1 MKWIVAISFLVAVSL
16 AALSAGQA
24 AQLPDDAT
32 LRSWVQAMKE
42 APRGPFERL
51 RWFCNDGTILPP
63 KEYACQEHGG
73 GVQHG
78 EWTDRVKLMRDNGYY
93 IANVYADINP
103 ETFQENPAHLEIVKQ
118 MILERFLMDA
128 DNGWIFRKA
137 RYYRGALQTEDE
149 NRGGQSLLLALAK
162 DPEWNQQLLVV
173 LREAVRFLPHGR
185 KDVSVTEMRQLSLSL
200 AEQDPNFETLRI
212 KIHVHPELSDADDV
226 RTYAKTRGVAEL
238 SQEYERLAAII
249 EEVYRPQDIGPAV
262 VSLAQLIKNTQLRRQ
277 LNKAAKQL
285 HDPSDPAQRFEVV
298 GRLLATLRDNL
309 PKTGQASRRLALL
322 ETGLVL
328 ESELYRSGNE
338 LLEKLPGASR
348 RQQLLW
354 LANCCEGLY
363 GSALISSRQHRAL
376 QETFQTLL
384 KANSRLVDYQA
395 GLVYAARVPEWADR
409 LLRFHFSET
418 LARLGVIEPLSLR
431 YIHDRL
437 RGSLL
442 LFYSAVLES
451 LMADADRQLGIENE
465 VFGQKTAVGLR
476 GLNAGLARGTLR
488 VPETGAD
495 MHRSDRNGIYVLPAT
510 TEDLPPMAGIITA
523 GKGNILSHVQLLA
536 RNLGL
541 PNVAVDKKLLPTIT
555 AREGQKVVLAVSARG
570 IVQLV
575 EDGPEWDPVFAQES
589 KEQNIVIRP
598 DLNKLDLYNLS
609 FIPLQEMRA
618 TDSGR
623 IAGPKAANLGEL
635 KHHFPEAVTDGL
647 VIPFGHFRALL
658 DQELEPGGP
667 SVFSWMQ
674 QQYALIQ
681 GLKEDHAK
689 QEQVT
694 RGFLQR
700 MRDWIEN
707 ADPGEEFRRRL
718 LEAMEAMFGPD
729 GSYGVFVRSDT
740 NVEDLPGFS
749 GAGLNLTVV
758 NVVGAENVLE
768 AIRRVWASPFT
779 ERAYSWRQAY
789 MQNPEHVYV
798 SVLLLKSIPVDKSGV
813 MVTADVDTGQT
824 GWLTIAVNE
833 GFGGAVSGQTSEE
846 LRINLTDGKVRLMA
860 QATEPYKRVI
870 LKEGGIARVAA
881 SGTEAVLSAKDIA
894 QLIEFAKSVPER
906 FPRLQSADGST
917 VPADIEFGFFQDKLV
932 LFQIRPFLESTR
944 ARQNLFLNRLDQRL
958 KEKYA
963 EVIDLDEIPAE
974 ETQ

>member
-1 MKWIVAISFLVAVSL
+1 MKWIVGISFLVAAAL
-16 AALSAGQA
+16 AAPGAGEA

-32 LRSWVQAMKE
+32 LRSWVQAMKA

-78 EWTDRVKLMRDNGYY
+78 EWTDRVKRMRDNGYY

-103 ETFQENPAHLEIVKQ
+103 ETFQENPAHVEIVKQ

-149 NRGGQSLLLALAK
+149 SRGGRRLLLALAK
-162 DPEWNQQLLVV
+162 DPQWNQQLLVV
-173 LREAVRFLPHGR
+173 WREALRFLPHGR
-185 KDVSVTEMRQLSLSL
+185 KDASITEMRQLSLSL

-212 KIHVHPELSDADDV
+212 KIHVHPELSDAEDV

-262 VSLAQLIKNTQLRRQ
+262 ASLAKLIKNTQLKRQ
-277 LNKAAKQL
+277 LNQAAGQL
-285 HDPSDPAQRFEVV
+285 REPLDSADRFTVAA
-298 GRLLATLRDNL
+298 RLLAALRDSL
-309 PKTGQASRRLALL
+309 PKTDPASRRLALL
-322 ETGLVL
+322 ETGLLL

-338 LLEKLPGASR
+338 LLEKLAGASR
-348 RQQLLW
+348 RRRLSW
-354 LANCCEGLY
+354 LADCCEGLY
-363 GSALISSRQHRAL
+363 GSALISARQHRAL

-384 KANSRLVDYQA
+384 KADLQLSDYHA
-395 GLVYAARVPEWADR
+395 GLEYAARVPEWADR
-409 LLRFHFSET
+409 LLRFHFSGT
-418 LARLGVIEPLSLR
+418 LARLAVIEPLSLR

-442 LFYSAVLES
+442 LLYSAVLES
-451 LMADADRQLGIENE
+451 LMADADRQLGIQND
-465 VFGQKTAVGLR
+465 VFGQKTAAGLH
-476 GLNAGLARGTLR
+476 GLNAGLARGILR

-495 MHRSDRNGIYVLPAT
+495 THSFDPNGIYVLPAT
-510 TEDLPPMAGIITA
+510 TEDLPPVAGIITA

-541 PNVAVDKKLLPTIT
+541 PNVAVDKKLLPFIT

-589 KEQNIVIRP
+589 RAQNVVIRP
-598 DLNKLDLYNLS
+598 DLNKLDLYNLN

-658 DQELEPGGP
+658 DRQLEPGGP

-681 GLKEDHAK
+681 GLREDPA
-689 QEQVT
+689 QQQRVT
-694 RGFLQR
+694 REFLQR

-707 ADPGEEFRRRL
+707 ADPGEDFRRRL
-718 LEAMEAMFGPD
+718 LEAMAARLGPA

-749 GAGLNLTVV
+749 GAGLNLTVA

-833 GFGGAVSGQTSEE
+833 GVGGAVSGQTAEE
-846 LRINLTDGKVRLMA
+846 LRINPADGAVRLMA
-860 QATEPYKRVI
+860 QASEPYKRVI
-870 LKEGGIARVAA
+870 LKEGGLARVAA
-881 SGTEAVLSAKDIA
+881 SGTEAVLSPKDIA
-894 QLIEFAKSVPER
+894 RLIEFAGSVPER
-906 FPRLQSADGST
+906 YPRLQNADGST

-944 ARQNLFLNRLDQRL
+944 VRQNLFLNRLDQRL

-963 EVIDLDEIPAE
+963 LVIALDEIPAE
-974 ETQ
+974 ETP